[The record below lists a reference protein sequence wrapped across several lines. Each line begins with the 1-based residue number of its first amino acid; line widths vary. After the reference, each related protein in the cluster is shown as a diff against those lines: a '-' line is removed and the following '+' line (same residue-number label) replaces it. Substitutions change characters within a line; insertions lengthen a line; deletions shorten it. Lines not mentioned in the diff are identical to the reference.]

1 MVREMNVKRRQ
12 TGAVLVMVA
21 ILIVVLIGVAALAL
35 DVGRLLVLRTE
46 MHNAVDAAALAA
58 ATELNGGAD
67 AQTRARHA
75 AVSLLEH
82 DSKFAKVREI
92 LGDTL
97 TADEIAFEFFCAIEN
112 NTAVASNLTSECTN
126 GLIGGE
132 GPDANK
138 ISANDGE
145 GAETHYVRV
154 TLNPIVTQN
163 NDEERYSIDLYFLP
177 VLNTLGLGVP
187 TEASTTAKALAG
199 RSFTICDYPPLM
211 ICNPFEGTSDTL
223 IKGQQVKLF
232 MGASSPGYW
241 APGDFGLLEPPT
253 GKSGAVDVSEYLAS
267 DGIGCSDP
275 YITTK
280 TGVQVNMVK
289 WGLNTRFGIYEW
301 NYKLSEEY
309 GPAQNVVDYTRD
321 SALVSPGATT
331 RVGSNDW
338 SRSAYWDNYHAG
350 STRPASLSDS
360 ATRFDFYTWEIT
372 NGSYPIHKDAAATA
386 EQCVSVAD
394 KKPDV
399 DKCDN
404 YKILKG
410 RPDPADHLKD
420 INRRVITVPVLNC
433 NAIGGVNGKEKDL
446 WVSQEEYWKRFF
458 ITEHLYPP
466 SSGVEIFAEYL
477 GSAGVGDGTFHVEVK
492 LYE

>member
-1 MVREMNVKRRQ
+1 MMNMKRRQ

-58 ATELNGGAD
+58 ATELNGGSD
-67 AQTRARHA
+67 AQDRARHA

-97 TADEIAFEFFCAIEN
+97 TADEIVFEFFCAIEN
-112 NTAVASNLTSECTN
+112 NTAIASNLPSECTN
-126 GLIGGE
+126 GLIDDG
-132 GPDANK
+132 GPDTNK
-138 ISANDGE
+138 IGANINDGV
-145 GAETHYVRV
+145 ETHYVRV

-163 NDEERYSIDLYFLP
+163 DDEDRYSIDLYFLP

-187 TEASTTAKALAG
+187 TEASTTATALAG

-211 ICNPFEGTSDTL
+211 ICNPFEGTSEKL
-223 IKGQQVKLF
+223 VKGQQVKLY

-241 APGDFGLLEPPT
+241 APGDFGLLEPPS
-253 GKSGAVDVSEYLAS
+253 GKGGAVDVSEYLA
-267 DGIGCSDP
+267 GKGLECSPP

-309 GPAQNVVDYTRD
+309 GPAQNALDYPRD
-321 SALVSPGATT
+321 IALEPPGATT

-338 SRSAYWDNYHAG
+338 SRSEYWSNYHTGTKPAALTDS
-350 STRPASLSDS
+350 STRY
-360 ATRFDFYTWEIT
+360 DFYNWEIT
-372 NGSYPIHKDAAATA
+372 NGSYPVHKDAATITD
-386 EQCVSVAD
+386 QCVSVAD

-399 DKCDN
+399 DKCDD

-410 RPDPADHLKD
+410 RPDPADYLKD

-433 NAIGGVNGKEKDL
+433 TAIGGVNGKEKDL

-458 ITEHLYPP
+458 ITEHVYPP
-466 SSGVEIFAEYL
+466 SSGTEIFAEYL
-477 GSAGVGDGTFHVEVK
+477 GNAGVGDGTYHVEVK

>member
-1 MVREMNVKRRQ
+1 MIRRQ

-21 ILIVVLIGVAALAL
+21 LLIVVLIGVAALAL

-58 ATELNGGAD
+58 ATELNGGSD

-82 DSKFAKVREI
+82 DSKFAKVHEI

-126 GLIGGE
+126 GLIDDG
-132 GPDANK
+132 GPDSGK
-138 ISANDGE
+138 IRANDND

-154 TLNPIVTQN
+154 TLNPEVTQDD
-163 NDEERYSIDLYFLP
+163 DEDRYSIELYFLP

-211 ICNPFEGTSDTL
+211 ICNPYEGTSNQL
-223 IKGQQVKLF
+223 VKGQQVKLF

-253 GKSGAVDVSEYLAS
+253 GKGGAVEVSEYLAS
-267 DGIGCSDP
+267 DGVGCSDP
-275 YITTK
+275 YITTQ

-289 WGLNTRFGIYEW
+289 WGLNTRFGIYEHKY
-301 NYKLSEEY
+301 NPEEY
-309 GPAQNVVDYTRD
+309 GPAQNVMDYPRD
-321 SALVSPGATT
+321 TALVPSGATT

-338 SRSAYWDNYHAG
+338 SRPDYWSNYHTG
-350 STRPASLSDS
+350 TRPASLTDS

-372 NGSYPIHKDAAATA
+372 NGNYPIHKDAATTT

-399 DKCDN
+399 DKCDD

-410 RPDPADHLKD
+410 RPDPAEHLKD
-420 INRRVITVPVLNC
+420 INRRVITVPVLDC

-466 SSGVEIFAEYL
+466 SDGVEIFAEYL
-477 GSAGVGDGTFHVEVK
+477 GNAGVGDGTFHVEVK